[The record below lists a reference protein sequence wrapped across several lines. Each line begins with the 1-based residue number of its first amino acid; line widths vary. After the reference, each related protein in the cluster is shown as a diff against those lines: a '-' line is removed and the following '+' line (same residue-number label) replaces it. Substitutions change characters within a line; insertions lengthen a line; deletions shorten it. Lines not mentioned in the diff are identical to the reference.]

1 MGRRLARW
9 GVTAVMA
16 AGLVAES
23 IAPASAGPGSVTL
36 DEAQPNPVRYGRTV
50 TVTGAITPA
59 SAGQTVEIID
69 ATAPATVLGDGT
81 TDAAGGFA
89 VEVAPEENVT
99 VRARWVETGLTSP
112 PGEDVTIRVRPVLTA
127 RLGGARL
134 FGRARATGRLEP
146 AHPGESVRVLLFRGS
161 AVVGR
166 RSARLI
172 EGETFRATFQILRTG
187 RYRVEARFNDDD
199 HAPARDRSDAR
210 RVGLPPP
217 LGFASH
223 GSNVLL
229 LERRLRQLHY
239 YLPGANREY
248 DFRTGDAVLAFHK
261 VQGMERIKTVRRRTW
276 RRLMQP
282 RRPQPRMRKP
292 AFHVE
297 VDQTR
302 QVLYVIRSGEI
313 DEIVHTSTGAGG
325 ATRDGTFR
333 VHRKIAGY
341 SPNRLYY
348 PSYFDG
354 QRAVHGWPSVP
365 TYPASH
371 GCARVPNWTA
381 VHLHN
386 VMPYGTVVRVYHS

>member
-1 MGRRLARW
+1 MGRRLGRW
-9 GVTAVMA
+9 ALVTALTAIPILQA
-16 AGLVAES
+16 AV
-23 IAPASAGPGSVTL
+23 PAAAGPGSVAL
-36 DEAQPNPVRYGRTV
+36 EGAQPNPVRYGRAV
-50 TVTGAITPA
+50 TVSGSISPP
-59 SAGQTVEIID
+59 SAGQTVQIID
-69 ATAPATVLGDGT
+69 ADAPATVLGDGT
-81 TDAAGGFA
+81 TDAAGGFE
-89 VEVAPEENVT
+89 VEIAPEANVA
-99 VRARWVETGLTSP
+99 VRARWVEAALTSP
-112 PGEDVTIRVRPVLTA
+112 PEQDVTVRVRPLLTA
-127 RLGGARL
+127 HLRGASL
-134 FGRARATGRLEP
+134 FARARVTGRLEP
-146 AHPGESVRVLLFRGS
+146 AHPGETVRVVLFRGAS
-161 AVVGR
+161 AVGR
-166 RSARLI
+166 RSPRLR
-172 EGETFRATFQILRTG
+172 EGETFRASFQILRTG
-187 RYRVEARFNDDD
+187 RYHAEVRFDDED
-199 HAPARDRSDAR
+199 HAPARDRSESR
-210 RVGLPPP
+210 RVRLPPP
-217 LGFASH
+217 LGFGSH
-223 GSNVLL
+223 GPNVLL

-248 DFRTGDAVLAFHK
+248 DSRTGDAVLAFHK
-261 VQGMERIKTVRRRTW
+261 VQGMERVKTVRRRTW
-276 RRLMQP
+276 RRLMHP

-292 AFHVE
+292 PFHVE

-371 GCARVPNWTA
+371 GCARVPYWTA
-381 VHLHN
+381 IHLFN